1 MGLSKLGELVGEL
14 LERILIDWGVDLG
27 PCSKIRIEI
36 KRRDK
41 LADLKLNAAVHSIAR
56 GELSKPRWNGICIG
70 FVTLED
76 GGYWVV
82 VGAPIVKREG
92 LQIPVEGF
100 LRLWVSLCGIDRRE
114 VKGLAIER
122 GARSYVMAEFQRNAV
137 RATRL
142 RYNNGARRLQVR
154 SALGRVR

>member
-41 LADLKLNAAVHSIAR
+41 LADLKLNAAVRSIAR

-76 GGYWVV
+76 GGYWLV

-114 VKGLAIER
+114 VVKGLAIER
-122 GARSYVMAEFQRNAV
+122 WVCI
-137 RATRL
+137 
-142 RYNNGARRLQVR
+142 
-154 SALGRVR
+154 ALCLGILI